1 MLEYVG
7 LYTWIDSRNPP
18 LRRIQPQL
26 AIKSNEIRYMFFMAQ
41 VVPIS
46 KQTHKLTGCTTEA
59 WPNVGPQ
66 GNKDPENEWKW
77 ESWSSW
83 SNKNIKLSIRI
94 NNLHWKL
101 KTETTI
107 VRGKLV
113 ASNNREPKKTSVY
126 FASQWWCGAFQK
138 KNRHTLLKSNE
149 TGEQNRLKQN
159 DWYDWDFPIPSWT
172 LLLQS
177 KETSDVVLMCF
188 EMCWYSPFLD
198 LTSGLP

>member
-1 MLEYVG
+1 M
-7 LYTWIDSRNPP
+7 
-18 LRRIQPQL
+18 
-26 AIKSNEIRYMFFMAQ
+26 KSNEIRYMFFMAQ

-94 NNLHWKL
+94 NNLHWEL

-113 ASNNREPKKTSVY
+113 ASNNPEPKKISVY
-126 FASQWWCGAFQK
+126 FASQWWCGALCAFPK
-138 KNRHTLLKSNE
+138 KKRHTLLKKNE
-149 TGEQNRLKQN
+149 TGEQNRFKKN
-159 DWYDWDFPIPSWT
+159 DWDFPIPSWT

-188 EMCWYSPFLD
+188 EMFWYSPFLD

>member
-1 MLEYVG
+1 
-7 LYTWIDSRNPP
+7 
-18 LRRIQPQL
+18 
-26 AIKSNEIRYMFFMAQ
+26 MAQ

-113 ASNNREPKKTSVY
+113 ASNNREPKKTLVY
-126 FASQWWCGAFQK
+126 FASQWWCGAFQTK
-138 KNRHTLLKSNE
+138 KNGTPSWRKTKRGNK
-149 TGEQNRLKQN
+149 TGSKKMI
-159 DWYDWDFPIPSWT
+159 DMIGTFPIPSWT

>member
-26 AIKSNEIRYMFFMAQ
+26 AIKPNEIRYMFFMAQ

-107 VRGKLV
+107 VRGNWLHPTIG
-113 ASNNREPKKTSVY
+113 NPKKHW
-126 FASQWWCGAFQK
+126 FISQANDGVVPFKKKKTTHPPEEKRNGGTKQVQK
-138 KNRHTLLKSNE
+138 KWLIWLGLFLSLHE
-149 TGEQNRLKQN
+149 
-159 DWYDWDFPIPSWT
+159 PSFCNQKKHQTWFWC
-172 LLLQS
+172 
-177 KETSDVVLMCF
+177 VLRCVDIL
-188 EMCWYSPFLD
+188 PF
-198 LTSGLP
+198 